1 MELIFSIYPYTHH
14 IVINNNTQN
23 QIYTC
28 TKFSPYY
35 FHTIFSS
42 LFLSTVQYSH
52 HLYPWYL
59 PVLPCIVRIVYS
71 LLSIAVNPSDDIVLQ
86 RWDFIL
92 FPVKTICFMAVDP
105 SRSRQQSAPAFVSD
119 FCDRIASLVF
129 DDSPPPGILL
139 RPVRMLSAGSVT
151 R

>member
-52 HLYPWYL
+52 HWYPWYSSY
-59 PVLPCIVRIVYS
+59 IIRIIYS

-92 FPVKTICFMAVDP
+92 FPRKNN
-105 SRSRQQSAPAFVSD
+105 
-119 FCDRIASLVF
+119 
-129 DDSPPPGILL
+129 
-139 RPVRMLSAGSVT
+139 MLYGS
-151 R
+151 

>member
-28 TKFSPYY
+28 TKFPHITFIQFSPRY
-35 FHTIFSS
+35 FFRLCNIRTTCIHGIYQFS
-42 LFLSTVQYSH
+42 
-52 HLYPWYL
+52 
-59 PVLPCIVRIVYS
+59 PCIVRIVYS

-92 FPVKTICFMAVDP
+92 FPRKNN
-105 SRSRQQSAPAFVSD
+105 
-119 FCDRIASLVF
+119 
-129 DDSPPPGILL
+129 
-139 RPVRMLSAGSVT
+139 MLYGS
-151 R
+151 